1 MVYLL
6 VNVAQIS
13 FNMARRVCKTL
24 HSLLFCFLVMRFTF
38 AGHSLGGAVAALST
52 LRLLATHAEASSFV
66 SCITFACVALGN
78 QDVSR
83 TVQANG
89 WSHMFHNFILPGATL
104 VSGVPRCNKTLLWW
118 SS

>member
-1 MVYLL
+1 MQRAL
-6 VNVAQIS
+6 
-13 FNMARRVCKTL
+13 
-24 HSLLFCFLVMRFTF
+24 

-52 LRLLATHAEASSFV
+52 LRLLATHTEASSFV

-89 WSHMFHNFILPGATL
+89 WSHMFHNFILPGAIVAAKVHGCITDAFFFQWTSFQFTTES
-104 VSGVPRCNKTLLWW
+104 VSETSERFWP
-118 SS
+118 